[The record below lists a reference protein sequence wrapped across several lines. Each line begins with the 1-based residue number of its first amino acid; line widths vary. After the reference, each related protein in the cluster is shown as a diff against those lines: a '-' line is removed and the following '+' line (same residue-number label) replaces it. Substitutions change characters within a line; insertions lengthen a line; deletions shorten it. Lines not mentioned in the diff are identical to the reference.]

1 MFVYTMLPVVQP
13 VAGYTMTATQPVV
26 KPVVQLVI
34 QPVVKPV
41 VQVVVKPVLQPL
53 EQLAASCKQTFN
65 RLFSWFDNRLYR
77 VSGVLAVI
85 SCCNFGFQNAFCH

>member
-1 MFVYTMLPVVQP
+1 MQP
-13 VAGYTMTATQPVV
+13 VIQHVVGYTMTAIQPVV
-26 KPVVQLVI
+26 KPVVHLVV

-65 RLFSWFDNRLYR
+65 RLFSGFDNRLYR
-77 VSGVLAVI
+77 VSGALQ
-85 SCCNFGFQNAFCH
+85 S